1 MQMNKFLMIGATTLA
16 LLMPYINSASDNID
30 DETPEQVQ
38 RLCIKYGIEYNICP
52 ELLEAICF
60 EESRYTPDAVNGTC
74 RGIMQINEPYHTERM
89 QKLGIEDIYDIESNI
104 HVGADYL
111 AELFQGNQDT
121 AAVLM
126 MYHGEKDAINKANE
140 GRLSKYCKRILE
152 KSEKLERLHG
162 K

>member
-1 MQMNKFLMIGATTLA
+1 MFKNFLIGVTTLA
-16 LLMPYINSASDNID
+16 LLMPCINSVSDNID
-30 DETPEQVQ
+30 YETPEQVQ
-38 RLCIKYGIEYNICP
+38 EICIKYGVEYNICP
-52 ELLEAICF
+52 ELLEAICY
-60 EESRYTPDAVNGTC
+60 EESRYTVDVVNGSC
-74 RGIMQINEPYHTERM
+74 RGIMQINEPYHRERM
-89 QKLGIEDIYDIESNI
+89 KKLGIEDLYDLDSNI
-104 HVGADYL
+104 HVGADYI

-140 GRLSKYCKRILE
+140 GRLSTYCKRILK